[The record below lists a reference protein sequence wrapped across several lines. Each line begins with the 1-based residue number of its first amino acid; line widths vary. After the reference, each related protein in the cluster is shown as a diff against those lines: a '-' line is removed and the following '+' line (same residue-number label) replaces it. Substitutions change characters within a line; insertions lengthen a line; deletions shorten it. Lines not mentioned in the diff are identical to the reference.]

1 MLCLLSPAARRYVR
15 LFLYT
20 LNITEFDAMWTL
32 YLTVSIMC
40 FICLWS
46 CQSIHSAHRINDLSS
61 DSYEIST
68 LVIPYVNL
76 FPAYGNVYITYTKAD
91 M

>member
-1 MLCLLSPAARRYVR
+1 
-15 LFLYT
+15 
-20 LNITEFDAMWTL
+20 MWPL

-40 FICLWS
+40 VICLWS

-76 FPAYGNVYITYTKAD
+76 FPAYGNVYVTYTKAD